1 MFLSNWELLD
11 YSFSIIFQWVSKSNL
26 VCEDRIIMKIYT
38 IRIVSI
44 FWSCLV
50 CVCIEWA
57 IFFFLLHFQYH
68 CTTFFTLNSIS
79 KKPSRPK
86 NISTNFKSI
95 SQEKFIVFNLY
106 ISQILPIWIGI
117 LFSLTSVTS
126 NWEGKTLFQTKIFE
140 IIGYVRSVEKIRK
153 KSWKIQTNTKLN
165 IIDGKWFD
173 STRFSYSSGNEKGS
187 RIWEILGTFSTEIH
201 NRKNNIFSC
210 TSRLKRERE
219 NSL

>member
-1 MFLSNWELLD
+1 MLLHHVFFVIEN
-11 YSFSIIFQWVSKSNL
+11 YWITAFPSFFNERPNQIWSAKIGF
-26 VCEDRIIMKIYT
+26 IMKIYT
-38 IRIVSI
+38 IRIVFI

-50 CVCIEWA
+50 GVYRMGYFS
-57 IFFFLLHFQYH
+57 FF
-68 CTTFFTLNSIS
+68 SISNIIAQRSSRSTAFS

-86 NISTNFKSI
+86 NILTNFKSI

-126 NWEGKTLFQTKIFE
+126 NWEGKIYFKLKYLKSLDTIEESK
-140 IIGYVRSVEKIRK
+140 RSE

-173 STRFSYSSGNEKGS
+173 STRFSYSSGNEIGS
-187 RIWEILGTFSTEIH
+187 RIWEIHATV
-201 NRKNNIFSC
+201 
-210 TSRLKRERE
+210 SRRR
-219 NSL
+219 